1 MGASRV
7 KSQSASQKVKEIIAG
22 GWKGNVTDNSQ
33 NAGRSGEEKQND
45 GWQNHGD
52 PKDCGKKM
60 GGKKIRWKGRF
71 GRLPTFFPLRLC
83 AFAPLR

>member
-60 GGKKIRWKGRF
+60 GGKKIR
-71 GRLPTFFPLRLC
+71 
-83 AFAPLR
+83 